1 VALTCSKPGIGNIIG
16 PLTFR
21 DEDKPGYIPAKI
33 VMVVTTASAATLT
46 GVLMAY
52 YKWENAR
59 RDRLYASEEHE
70 ENSEFFDLTDRE
82 NHEFRVSH
90 LPIVFV
96 FFDDVNIL
104 LTVRVLTN
112 IHVFC
117 VQDLV
122 MSCGYP

>member
-1 VALTCSKPGIGNIIG
+1 
-16 PLTFR
+16 LTFR

-46 GVLMAY
+46 GVLMGY

-59 RDRLYASEEHE
+59 RDRLYANEEHE

-90 LPIVFV
+90 LPTLFVFV
-96 FFDDVNIL
+96 HNINIFLYSTCFKEQICPLRVRFGDVS
-104 LTVRVLTN
+104 VD
-112 IHVFC
+112 IH
-117 VQDLV
+117 
-122 MSCGYP
+122 Y